1 MTGYTA
7 GTMTLTVHLFARAR
21 DLAGADAVT
30 VELPPAATVAALRS
44 ALSDRVPSLAPL
56 LARSAVAVDHD
67 FAEDT
72 HVLTAADEVAV
83 IPPVS
88 GG

>member
-1 MTGYTA
+1 
-7 GTMTLTVHLFARAR
+7 MTLTVHLFARAR
-21 DLAGADAVT
+21 ELAGADATAVD
-30 VELPPAATVAALRS
+30 LPPAATVAALRA
-44 ALSDRVPSLAPL
+44 ALAGRFPLLAPL
-56 LARSAVAVDHD
+56 LARSAVAVNHD
-67 FAEDT
+67 VAEDH

>member
-1 MTGYTA
+1 
-7 GTMTLTVHLFARAR
+7 MTLTVHLFARAA
-21 DLAGADAVT
+21 DLAGAGVVR
-30 VELPPAATVAALRS
+30 VELPPTASVLDLRAAL
-44 ALSDRVPSLAPL
+44 AAGVPSLAAL
-56 LARSAVAVDHD
+56 LERSAVAVNHD
-67 FAEDT
+67 FADDA